1 LVIRPYRKPRQIRLE
16 VNQRPVSVKV
26 YVHAKLHGLEMRQQA
41 RDARRKRA
49 ARAAQERKVK

>member
-1 LVIRPYRKPRQIRLE
+1 MVNRKRQIRLE

-41 RDARRKRA
+41 RNARRKRA
-49 ARAAQERKVK
+49 AEQMRRRAK